1 MHKHARKFSPDFW
14 RANQAARGVL
24 RTRVSFRVL
33 LSRDFSRLPRMES
46 LLAGYLRMVS
56 IINVIIVVN
65 QVSVIIKILTDVLDV
80 IFFIITIT
88 IIAIKT
94 VRFTSS
100 SSSLAYDHILAYLLK
115 TSLHH
120 YYLRLATSRLRPKA
134 RGQKRAT
141 SSSSSSLVYDHI
153 LAYLLKTSLHHYYLR
168 LATSRL
174 RPKARGQKRATKSRN
189 EHRTSMNRK
198 QALRKSIM
206 VYHYINI

>member
-1 MHKHARKFSPDFW
+1 
-14 RANQAARGVL
+14 
-24 RTRVSFRVL
+24 
-33 LSRDFSRLPRMES
+33 
-46 LLAGYLRMVS
+46 MVS

-115 TSLHH
+115 ISLHH

-134 RGQKRAT
+134 RGQSERRSRET
-141 SSSSSSLVYDHI
+141 SIEPV
-153 LAYLLKTSLHHYYLR
+153 
-168 LATSRL
+168 
-174 RPKARGQKRATKSRN
+174 
-189 EHRTSMNRK
+189 
-198 QALRKSIM
+198 
-206 VYHYINI
+206 

>member
-1 MHKHARKFSPDFW
+1 MHKHASKFSPDFW
-14 RANQAARGVL
+14 RAKQTARSVP

-33 LSRDFSRLPRMES
+33 LSRDFSRLPQMES

-88 IIAIKT
+88 IITITT
-94 VRFTSS
+94 VRFTSSS

-120 YYLRLATSRLRPKA
+120 YYLRLA
-134 RGQKRAT
+134 
-141 SSSSSSLVYDHI
+141 I
-153 LAYLLKTSLHHYYLR
+153 
-168 LATSRL
+168 SRL
-174 RPKARGQKRATKSRN
+174 RPKARGQKRATKLRD

-198 QALRKSIM
+198 QASRKSII

>member
-1 MHKHARKFSPDFW
+1 
-14 RANQAARGVL
+14 
-24 RTRVSFRVL
+24 
-33 LSRDFSRLPRMES
+33 
-46 LLAGYLRMVS
+46 MVS
-56 IINVIIVVN
+56 IINVIIVIN

-88 IIAIKT
+88 T

-141 SSSSSSLVYDHI
+141 
-153 LAYLLKTSLHHYYLR
+153 KLR
-168 LATSRL
+168 D
-174 RPKARGQKRATKSRN
+174 

-198 QALRKSIM
+198 QALRKSII

>member
-1 MHKHARKFSPDFW
+1 MHKHASKFSPDFW
-14 RANQAARGVL
+14 RAKQTARGVP

-33 LSRDFSRLPRMES
+33 LSRDFSRLPQMES

-88 IIAIKT
+88 IITITT
-94 VRFTSS
+94 VRLTSS

-134 RGQKRAT
+134 RGQE
-141 SSSSSSLVYDHI
+141 
-153 LAYLLKTSLHHYYLR
+153 
-168 LATSRL
+168 
-174 RPKARGQKRATKSRN
+174 RATKSRD
-189 EHRTSMNRK
+189 EHRISMNRK

>member
-1 MHKHARKFSPDFW
+1 
-14 RANQAARGVL
+14 
-24 RTRVSFRVL
+24 
-33 LSRDFSRLPRMES
+33 MES

-65 QVSVIIKILTDVLDV
+65 QVSVIIKILTDVVDV

-88 IIAIKT
+88 IITIKT

-120 YYLRLATSRLRPKA
+120 YFLTLTK
-134 RGQKRAT
+134 
-141 SSSSSSLVYDHI
+141 
-153 LAYLLKTSLHHYYLR
+153 
-168 LATSRL
+168 SRL
-174 RPKARGQKRATKSRN
+174 RPKARGQKRATKLRD

-198 QALRKSIM
+198 QALRKSII

>member
-1 MHKHARKFSPDFW
+1 
-14 RANQAARGVL
+14 
-24 RTRVSFRVL
+24 
-33 LSRDFSRLPRMES
+33 
-46 LLAGYLRMVS
+46 MVS

-65 QVSVIIKILTDVLDV
+65 QVWVLIKILTDVVDV

-94 VRFTSS
+94 VRF
-100 SSSLAYDHILAYLLK
+100 
-115 TSLHH
+115 
-120 YYLRLATSRLRPKA
+120 
-134 RGQKRAT
+134 T

-174 RPKARGQKRATKSRN
+174 RSKARGQKRATKSRD

-198 QALRKSIM
+198 PASRKSII

>member
-1 MHKHARKFSPDFW
+1 
-14 RANQAARGVL
+14 
-24 RTRVSFRVL
+24 
-33 LSRDFSRLPRMES
+33 
-46 LLAGYLRMVS
+46 MVS

-65 QVSVIIKILTDVLDV
+65 QVSVIIRILTDVVDV

-94 VRFTSS
+94 VRS
-100 SSSLAYDHILAYLLK
+100 
-115 TSLHH
+115 
-120 YYLRLATSRLRPKA
+120 
-134 RGQKRAT
+134 T
-141 SSSSSSLVYDHI
+141 SSSSSSSLLVYDHI

-174 RPKARGQKRATKSRN
+174 RPKARGQKRATKSRD